1 MGDQP
6 DPVNSR
12 RRNHRNRKRKG
23 RADGAEDSP
32 GARRPPGPGPA
43 RPAPGRV
50 KQLVEELELDKCDFL
65 EQPGRREQVEKLIGE
80 FHDIFTTETKK
91 VGMVPDRYRTT
102 IKLKPGTVPIKQK
115 LRPDHPLLQPLVQL
129 DLQVCLLLGMHRS
142 QLLLDRHRPW
152 LQLDCRSVSVRDHA
166 DLLRLRGEDV
176 MELSDELLH
185 LLPTPRLLQKVAL
198 VQLQLF
204 DQLLHS
210 SWGWSSRTGSR
221 WTSSS
226 W

>member
-12 RRNHRNRKRKG
+12 RRNHRNRKRNG
-23 RADGAEDSP
+23 RADGAGDLP

-65 EQPGRREQVEKLIGE
+65 EQPGRREQVEQLIGE

-102 IKLKPGTVPIKQK
+102 IKLK
-115 LRPDHPLLQPLVQL
+115 LRPMHPRQQADLKIQLDEWLKEGVIRPSKSLWASPLVPVKKKDGRTRWCVDYRQVNARTVGDSFPSPTVEEILAGVGDGSRIFSTL
-129 DLQVCLLLGMHRS
+129 DASQALLL
-142 QLLLDRHRPW
+142 
-152 LQLDCRSVSVRDHA
+152 
-166 DLLRLRGEDV
+166 
-176 MELSDELLH
+176 
-185 LLPTPRLLQKVAL
+185 
-198 VQLQLF
+198 
-204 DQLLHS
+204 
-210 SWGWSSRTGSR
+210 
-221 WTSSS
+221 
-226 W
+226 